1 MRLVR
6 LARARWDV
14 LATLTDDGE
23 FCDVLDFLLEKRYGQ
38 QAMRRSLFA
47 FLRESVPLHGPQEDN
62 LELCQ
67 RMRPFEDGL
76 YEFRKQPSRGQKVRV
91 LFFKDGHRVI
101 CVNGF
106 LKTDETP
113 RRKLSEAVA
122 SRQRYFE
129 DRRRGNIEII
139 DLDKESPT

>member
-1 MRLVR
+1 MKLVR

-23 FCDVLDFLLEKRYGQ
+23 YCDVLDFLLEKRYGQ
-38 QAMRRSLFA
+38 QATRRSLFA
-47 FLRESVPLHGPQEDN
+47 FLRESVPLYGPQEDN
-62 LELCQ
+62 PELCQ

-76 YEFRKQPSRGQKVRV
+76 YEFRKQPSKGQKVRV
-91 LFFKDGHRVI
+91 LFFKDGHRII

-106 LKTDETP
+106 LKTDATP
-113 RRKLSEAVA
+113 QRKLSEAVA
-122 SRQRYFE
+122 LRQRYFE

-139 DLDKESPT
+139 DLDEE

>member
-14 LATLTDDGE
+14 LAMLAEDGE

-38 QAMRRSLFA
+38 QATRRSLFA
-47 FLRESVPLHGPQEDN
+47 FLRESVPFYGPREDN
-62 LELCQ
+62 PELCQ

-91 LFFKDGHRVI
+91 LFFKDGHRII

-106 LKTDETP
+106 LKTDATP
-113 RRKLSEAVA
+113 QRKLSEAVA
-122 SRQRYFE
+122 LRLLYFE
-129 DRRRGNIEII
+129 DRRRGNIEIV
-139 DLDKESPT
+139 DLDEE